1 MNRVIQALRIL
12 RAALREIFD
21 EAAYQRFLSRTQV
34 ASSPEA
40 YAEFWREQEGSK
52 SRQHRCC

>member
-1 MNRVIQALRIL
+1 MNSIIQALRIL
-12 RAALREIFD
+12 QATLREIFD

-34 ASSPEA
+34 SSSPEA
-40 YAEFWREQEGSK
+40 YAAFWRERDVSK